1 MLLNTEVS
9 FFNNLSSA
17 LGLFW
22 SWGNTHSSYAEAL
35 FTGLNVVIH
44 QHCLQFL
51 KRDFVPFKTISSDTH
66 NLNFLIAEFQ
76 SHRAAHSS
84 NLIKTTSDTYSSYS

>member
-1 MLLNTEVS
+1 MVLNTEVR
-9 FFNNLSSA
+9 FFNNVLSA

-22 SWGNTHSSYAEAL
+22 SWVNTHSPYAEAF

-44 QHCLQFL
+44 QRWLQVL
-51 KRDFVPFKTISSDTH
+51 KHDFVLFKTISSDTH

-84 NLIKTTSDTYSSYS
+84 NLIKTTSDTFSSYS